1 MKKKNIKYFFLLL
14 IIGLFACN
22 DTEKCFKPYVKEFN
36 QSHNPYYDWGFNL
49 YFRID
54 SILHTEGR
62 CEYYTETFIA
72 LDENTI
78 SYKAALYI
86 EDNQIIAR
94 LLDLKSEPF
103 TLFDFQ
109 ATKGKINQIEIE
121 VDSKR
126 FYRECSLEDIITKEE
141 GVMVFVYKIEELFY
155 FFADDSV
162 KRKED
167 VFFFVTKEYGIIG
180 SYISSIENDG
190 QEIII
195 APAGDILAKYIDY
208 SNVELRLIQ

>member
-1 MKKKNIKYFFLLL
+1 MKKKNIKYFLLLL

-36 QSHNPYYDWGFNL
+36 QFHNPYYDWGFNL

-54 SILHTEGR
+54 SILHIEGR

-78 SYKAALYI
+78 SYEAALYI
-86 EDNQIIAR
+86 ESNQIIAR
-94 LLDLKSEPF
+94 LLDLESEPF

-109 ATKGKINQIEIE
+109 APRGKINQIEIE

-126 FYRECSLEDIITKEE
+126 FYRECSLEDSITIKD
-141 GVMVFVYKIEELFY
+141 GVMVFVFKIKEFFY
-155 FFADDSV
+155 FFADEEI
-162 KRKED
+162 KKKED
-167 VFFFVTKEYGIIG
+167 VYFFVTKENGIIG

-190 QEIII
+190 QEIFIS
-195 APAGDILAKYIDY
+195 PAGDILARYIDY
-208 SNVELRLIQ
+208 SDVELRLIQ